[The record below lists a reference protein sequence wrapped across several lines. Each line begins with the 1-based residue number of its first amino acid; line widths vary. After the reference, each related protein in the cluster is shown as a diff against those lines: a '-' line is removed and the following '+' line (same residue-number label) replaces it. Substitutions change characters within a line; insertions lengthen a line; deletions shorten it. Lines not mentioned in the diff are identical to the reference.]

1 MRGWFES
8 FTEPLGHS
16 DRVEPLEPFELKRRF
31 TPRHSA
37 ASASPR
43 SLSMAL
49 PCHRLKEER
58 ESHQEVR
65 MSENRAARRP
75 HARYYHER
83 RGPLKCWRF
92 RADGEKC

>member
-1 MRGWFES
+1 MSEVEES
-8 FTEPLGHS
+8 F
-16 DRVEPLEPFELKRRF
+16 
-31 TPRHSA
+31 
-37 ASASPR
+37 
-43 SLSMAL
+43 
-49 PCHRLKEER
+49 
-58 ESHQEVR
+58 QEVR